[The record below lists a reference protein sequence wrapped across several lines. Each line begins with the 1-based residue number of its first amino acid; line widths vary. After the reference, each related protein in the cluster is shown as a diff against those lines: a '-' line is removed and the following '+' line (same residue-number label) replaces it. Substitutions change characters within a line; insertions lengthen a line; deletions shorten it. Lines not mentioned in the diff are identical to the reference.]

1 MGSVSNIV
9 HLGELTA
16 ASTAPF
22 NFRLKK
28 LKPVLSWTG
37 FVLNRFCLEPVLS
50 GNGFVWKR
58 FYLELIWSG
67 TGFVWNQFCLESV
80 MSGTGFVLNRFCLE
94 KVLSGAGFVWNRF
107 CLEQVLSGT
116 GTGIALSRLKHN
128 FKNNCL
134 IPPSSN
140 KFPSWKWNFV
150 FVHPEPERPKW
161 VHIHQN
167 LRSLLKK
174 YNIYIYISHFKATAK
189 SALPIVWQS
198 TAAYCIGVN

>member
-28 LKPVLSWTG
+28 LGTI

-67 TGFVWNQFCLESV
+67 TGFVWNQFCRY
-80 MSGTGFVLNRFCLE
+80 TDR
-94 KVLSGAGFVWNRF
+94 
-107 CLEQVLSGT
+107 
-116 GTGIALSRLKHN
+116 I
-128 FKNNCL
+128 
-134 IPPSSN
+134 
-140 KFPSWKWNFV
+140 
-150 FVHPEPERPKW
+150 
-161 VHIHQN
+161 
-167 LRSLLKK
+167 
-174 YNIYIYISHFKATAK
+174 
-189 SALPIVWQS
+189 
-198 TAAYCIGVN
+198 